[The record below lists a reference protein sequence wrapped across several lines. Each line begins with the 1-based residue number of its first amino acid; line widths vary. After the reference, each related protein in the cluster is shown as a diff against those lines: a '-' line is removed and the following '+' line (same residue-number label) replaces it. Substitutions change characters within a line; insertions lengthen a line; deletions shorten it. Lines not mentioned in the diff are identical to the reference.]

1 MDHANPEHFK
11 GKSVAEHL
19 KEARTKGVQ
28 ASREVHGVEMP
39 GHMAAF
45 ADASKETAI
54 LFLIFWVLNLFFSFP
69 SSLILPLGILITVAW
84 AIWKTGRSAL
94 MGWARLNRL
103 HRLIEEE
110 RWEITHHRQQE
121 KDELKEM
128 YRAKGLTGQLLDEV
142 IDVLIADDNRL
153 LRIMLEEELGLSL
166 EVYEHPLK
174 QAIGACL
181 GVLISGLILM
191 IAFFLNL
198 IWGIPVA
205 AALILW
211 VCTHLSAKI
220 EGNSGLPA
228 TIWTLSLAFLMTVSF
243 YFLFKLMMPS

>member
-1 MDHANPEHFK
+1 MDHSTPEHFK

-45 ADASKETAI
+45 ADAAKETAI
-54 LFLIFWVLNLFFSFP
+54 LFLIFWVLNLYFSFP
-69 SSLILPLGILITVAW
+69 LSLIFQLGILITISW

-94 MGWARLNRL
+94 IGWARLNRL

-142 IDVLIADDNRL
+142 IDVLMADDNRL
-153 LRIMLEEELGLSL
+153 LRIMLEEELGLTL
-166 EVYEHPLK
+166 EAYEHPLK

-181 GVLISGLILM
+181 GVLVSGTILIF
-191 IAFFLNL
+191 ANYLNL
-198 IWGIPVA
+198 IWATPIA
-205 AALILW
+205 AAVILW
-211 VCTHLSAKI
+211 LCTHLSAKV
-220 EGNSGLPA
+220 EGNPGLPA
-228 TIWTLSLAFLMTVSF
+228 SIWTLSLAFLTTVSL
-243 YFLFKLMMPS
+243 YFLFKLMMT